1 MSYVSNLHSLP
12 RPIYLC
18 RHGQSEYNLD
28 ERLGGDPPITD
39 KVRFELFILFY
50 FFLEIVHVFFSDR
63 GNTMRSI

>member
-39 KVRFELFILFY
+39 KVRIPYLFFFSL
-50 FFLEIVHVFFSDR
+50 FFLTFPQLLYNKI
-63 GNTMRSI
+63 G